1 MSIQRELARLAGTPG
16 AEAQKAA
23 NTIAGTTGKELLGAL
38 NVKAGT
44 SGLEINRVCRV
55 LADSYS
61 GNSGL
66 DAVGALASISSF

>member
-16 AEAQKAA
+16 AEAVKAA
-23 NTIAGTTGKELLGAL
+23 NTIAGTTDKEMIGAL

-44 SGLEINRVCRV
+44 AGLELNGVCRA
-55 LADSYS
+55 LAASYS
-61 GNSGL
+61 GNTNL

>member
-16 AEAQKAA
+16 AEAVKAA
-23 NTIAGTTGKELLGAL
+23 NTIAGTDGRELVGAL

-44 SGLEINRVCRV
+44 AGLELNGVCRS
-55 LADSYS
+55 LASTYG
-61 GNSGL
+61 GNTNL